1 MNAAKQEMFETVRS
15 VVAGRLRDEAQIREL
30 AHRISEES
38 TTLRRRLD
46 RAVGYARAGLRLEAC
61 AEAEAEPSVFELAA
75 AFDSDVMR
83 QWRILCSKNKLPLQ
97 DEISSDAIAEI
108 EEAIALTAPLRSR
121 LAHMRRLVLS
131 DASAWQRLEILRE
144 LVARDSDNPAW
155 LEDRAALEP
164 VTANELGD
172 RFEDALE
179 KGALDDAELSVTRLE
194 DGNWHWLGAA
204 KVAAQLRARLDRALA
219 TRTALQARAV
229 IALLDEE
236 WAAENESGAQAAL
249 ESWRDLEQ
257 RMLSYGSEMPGDL
270 LARVDEAEAW
280 LSARQADAAA
290 HRENIDRVAAL
301 ERLVHDD
308 AVTLPGLRK
317 TLRSAE
323 QTVAGVPD
331 DLRASAERKIDS
343 FERAARMKRLVLI
356 AAVVLV
362 LIAGSVVTVY
372 VLRQSEAL
380 QRIDDIAAAINSNV
394 DAGRL
399 VEADQ
404 QLAEAEK
411 EPAVAGSPTI
421 AAARSKLT
429 AARAAIAEKRQKF
442 KSLMAGA
449 GVADSESAK
458 PDLVEEAKQYVQGEE
473 EKEMVD
479 SWIRSHGNATD
490 TRLTDRMREG
500 IARAKA
506 VKQEIEAA
514 QPTGDASWDGIFSA
528 WESALTDVRNQYGE
542 FDEVT
547 QEVGAGRISLGAQR
561 AKTDVARVEAGRIG
575 KLGELGAA
583 ATSPQKLADALAAY
597 ITEHDDSAEAKDFKA
612 AKLALPTWEAV
623 TAWSAVQPRPTVS
636 LADRPQKERDAVA
649 TAIGAFVQAHQSS
662 PYGSACEALTPLLA
676 GAPGW
681 RVYLT
686 EKLENMEE
694 FTYWMVEEKDGKRW
708 YCNADP
714 RLISPQLQNGVAF
727 KSLLVY
733 QGKAKANKTAFERFA
748 QLQLKT
754 EGPSPQTVFS
764 SQLADLIADDEKSA
778 NDIDGAFD
786 AISALRDNETV
797 DGALVALLMQGLLD
811 SMAPHMPEV
820 VRPQIEAA
828 VKRLAKEKLDTI
840 DWINPRDDDAR
851 KRSRAAR
858 EAMREAAQPKR
869 WREAYMSAME
879 SACAPL
885 AVVYEPAGVFVKS
898 DGKDVFLP
906 NKTTDI
912 PANTTLWIA
921 EPPIGINP
929 GMMIKLGTVTQGG
942 LVEFDSAS
950 TTVTPGNMV
959 FTIKRGGKP

>member
-97 DEISSDAIAEI
+97 DEIASDAIAEI

-131 DASAWQRLEILRE
+131 DASAWHRLEILRE
-144 LVARDSDNPAW
+144 LVSRDSDNPAW
-155 LEDRAALEP
+155 QEDRAALEP

-172 RFEDALE
+172 RFEAALE

-194 DGNWHWLGAA
+194 DGKWHWSGAA

-219 TRTALQARAV
+219 TRTALEARAV

-280 LSARQADAAA
+280 LAARQSDAAA

-323 QTVAGVPD
+323 QTIAGVPD

-343 FERAARMKRLVLI
+343 FERAARMKRLALI

-362 LIAGSVVTVY
+362 LIAGSAVTVY

-380 QRIDDIAAAINSNV
+380 QRIDDIAAAITSNV

-399 VEADQ
+399 AEADQ

-442 KSLMAGA
+442 TSLMAEAGA
-449 GVADSESAK
+449 ADSESAK
-458 PDLVEEAKQYVQGEE
+458 PERVEEAKQFVQGEE
-473 EKEMVD
+473 EQAMVA
-479 SWIRSHGNATD
+479 SWMRAHGNATD
-490 TRLTDRMREG
+490 TRRTDRMREG

-506 VKQEIEAA
+506 TTAEITAA
-514 QPTGDASWDGIFSA
+514 QPTGDASWDGTFTA
-528 WESALTDVRNQYGE
+528 WESALADVQRQYGE

-547 QEVGAGRISLGAQR
+547 QEVRAGRTSLMAQR
-561 AKTDVARVEAGRIG
+561 TKTDAARVETGRVG
-575 KLGELGAA
+575 KLGGLGAA
-583 ATSPQKLADALAAY
+583 ATSPQKLAEALTAY
-597 ITEHDDSAEAKDFKA
+597 INAHDASPEANEFKA
-612 AKLALPTWEAV
+612 AKVALPTWEAV
-623 TAWSAVQPRPTVS
+623 TAWSLVQPRPTVL
-636 LADRPQKERDAVA
+636 LADRPQAERDAVA
-649 TAIGAFVQAHQSS
+649 AALDTYVHAYPSS
-662 PYGSACEALTPLLA
+662 PYGSACEALAPLLA
-676 GAPGW
+676 GAPAW
-681 RVYLT
+681 RADLA
-686 EKLENMEE
+686 EKLESMEE
-694 FTYWMVEEKDGKRW
+694 LTYWMIERKDGSRW
-708 YCNADP
+708 YCKADP
-714 RLISPQLQNGVAF
+714 RSSPLQTQDGVAW
-727 KSLLVY
+727 KSVMVY
-733 QGKAKANKTAFERFA
+733 QGKSKKTAFERFE
-748 QLQLKT
+748 QLQLKS
-754 EGPSPQTVFS
+754 EGPSPQMVFGK
-764 SQLADLIADDEKSA
+764 QLAELIADDDKA
-778 NDIDGAFD
+778 VNDIDGAFD
-786 AISALRDNETV
+786 AMTALRENETM
-797 DGALVALLMQGLLD
+797 DGALAVRLMQGLLE
-811 SMAPHMPEV
+811 SMAPQMPAV

-828 VKRLAKEKLDTI
+828 AKRIAKEKPDTI
-840 DWINPRDDDAR
+840 DWINPRDTDAR
-851 KRSRAAR
+851 TRSRAAR
-858 EAMREAAQPKR
+858 VAMREAVQPEL
-869 WREAYMSAME
+869 WRKAYMSAMA

-906 NKTTDI
+906 NTSTVAPD
-912 PANTTLWIA
+912 NTTLWIA
-921 EPPIGINP
+921 EPPIGSNP
-929 GMMIKLGTVTQGG
+929 GMMIKLGTVKQGG

>member
-83 QWRILCSKNKLPLQ
+83 QWRTLCSKNKLPLQ
-97 DEISSDAIAEI
+97 DEIASDALSEI

-121 LAHMRRLVLS
+121 LARMRRLVLS
-131 DASAWQRLEILRE
+131 DASAWNKLEILRE
-144 LVARDSDNPAW
+144 LVSRDSDNPAW
-155 LEDRAALEP
+155 QEDRAALEP

-172 RFEDALE
+172 RFEAALE
-179 KGALDDAELSVTRLE
+179 KGAIDEAELSVTRLE
-194 DGNWHWLGAA
+194 DGKWHWSGAA
-204 KVAAQLRARLDRALA
+204 KVAAQLRARLDRALS
-219 TRTALQARAV
+219 TQTALEARAV

-257 RMLSYGSEMPGDL
+257 RMLSYGGEMPEDL

-280 LSARQADAAA
+280 LAARQSDAAA

-343 FERAARMKRLVLI
+343 FERAARMKRLALI

-362 LIAGSVVTVY
+362 LIAGSVGTVY

-380 QRIDDIAAAINSNV
+380 KRIDDIAAAITSNV

-399 VEADQ
+399 AEADQ

-411 EPAVAGSPTI
+411 EPAVAGSPMI

-429 AARAAIAEKRQKF
+429 AARAAIAEKHRKF
-442 KSLMAGA
+442 TSLMAEAGA
-449 GVADSESAK
+449 PDSEAAK
-458 PDLVEEAKQYVQGEE
+458 PDRIEEAKQFAQGEE
-473 EKEMVD
+473 EQARVA
-479 SWIRSHGNATD
+479 SWIRAHGNATG
-490 TRLTDRMREG
+490 TRRTERMSEG

-506 VKQEIEAA
+506 IAQEIMVA
-514 QPTGDASWDGIFSA
+514 QPTGDASWDGTFTA
-528 WESALTDVRNQYGE
+528 WESALTDVQRQYSD

-547 QEVGAGRISLGAQR
+547 QEVRAGRTSLMAQR
-561 AKTDVARVEAGRIG
+561 AKTDAARLEIGRVG
-575 KLGELGAA
+575 KLSGLGAA
-583 ATSPQKLADALAAY
+583 ATSPQKLADALSAY
-597 ITEHDDSAEAKDFKA
+597 IKEHDASAEANDFKA
-612 AKLALPTWEAV
+612 ALVALPAWEAV
-623 TAWSAVQPRPTVS
+623 TAWSAVQPRPTVL

-649 TAIGAFVQAHQSS
+649 AAIDEYVQAHPSS

-676 GAPGW
+676 GAPDW

-686 EKLENMEE
+686 EKLQNMEE
-694 FTYWMVEEKDGKRW
+694 FTYWMIERKDGSRW
-708 YCNADP
+708 YCKGDP
-714 RLISPQLQNGVAF
+714 RSSPLQTQDGVAV
-727 KSLLVY
+727 KNVMVY
-733 QGKAKANKTAFERFA
+733 QGKSTKTSFEKFE

-754 EGPSPQTVFS
+754 EGPSPQTVFGK
-764 SQLADLIADDEKSA
+764 QLTELIADDEKSV

-786 AISALRDNETV
+786 AISALRENETV
-797 DGALVALLMQGLLD
+797 DGALAALLMQGLLEY
-811 SMAPHMPEV
+811 MAPHMPVV

-828 VKRLAKEKLDTI
+828 AKRIAKEKPDTI
-840 DWINPRDDDAR
+840 DWINPRDADAR
-851 KRSRAAR
+851 IRSRAAR
-858 EAMREAAQPKR
+858 VAMREAVQPEL
-869 WREAYMSAME
+869 WRKAYVSAMA

-898 DGKDVFLP
+898 GGKDVFLP
-906 NKTTDI
+906 NKITVT

-921 EPPIGINP
+921 EPPIGSNP
-929 GMMIKLGTVTQGG
+929 GMMIKLGTVKQDGA
-942 LVEFDSAS
+942 VEFDSAA

-959 FTIKRGGKP
+959 FTIKRGSKP

>member
-38 TTLRRRLD
+38 TMLRRRLD

-83 QWRILCSKNKLPLQ
+83 QWRTLCSKNKLPLQ
-97 DEISSDAIAEI
+97 DEIASDAIAEI

-131 DASAWQRLEILRE
+131 DASAWHRLEVLRE
-144 LVARDSDNPAW
+144 LVSRDSDNPAW
-155 LEDRAALEP
+155 QEDRAALEP

-172 RFEDALE
+172 RFEAALE
-179 KGALDDAELSVTRLE
+179 KGALDEAELSVTRLE
-194 DGNWHWLGAA
+194 DGKWHWSGAA

-219 TRTALQARAV
+219 TRTALEARAV

-236 WAAENESGAQAAL
+236 WAAENEPGAQAAL

-280 LSARQADAAA
+280 LSARQSDAAA
-290 HRENIDRVAAL
+290 HRENVDRVAAL

-308 AVTLPGLRK
+308 SVTLVGLRK

-343 FERAARMKRLVLI
+343 FERAVRMKRLALI

-362 LIAGSVVTVY
+362 LVAGSVATVY

-380 QRIDDIAAAINSNV
+380 KRVDDIAAAITSNV

-411 EPAVAGSPTI
+411 EPAVAGSPMI

-429 AARAAIAEKRQKF
+429 AARAAIAERHQKF
-442 KSLMAGA
+442 TSLMAEAGA
-449 GVADSESAK
+449 PDSVSAK
-458 PDLVEEAKQYVQGEE
+458 PDRIEEAKQFVQGEE
-473 EKEMVD
+473 EQALVA
-479 SWIRSHGNATD
+479 SWIRSHSNATD
-490 TRLTDRMREG
+490 TRRTERMREG

-506 VKQEIEAA
+506 TTKEITAA
-514 QPTGDASWDGIFSA
+514 QPTGDASWDGTFTA
-528 WESALTDVRNQYGE
+528 WESALADVQRQYGE

-547 QEVGAGRISLGAQR
+547 QEVRAGRSSLMAQR
-561 AKTDVARVEAGRIG
+561 TKTDAARVETGRVG
-575 KLGELGAA
+575 KLGGLGAA

-597 ITEHDDSAEAKDFKA
+597 INEHDDSAEAKDFKA
-612 AKLALPTWEAV
+612 AKVALPTWEAV
-623 TAWSAVQPRPTVS
+623 TAWSKVQPRPTVV
-636 LADRPQKERDAVA
+636 LADRPQAERDAVA
-649 TAIGAFVQAHQSS
+649 AAIDTYVQAYPSS
-662 PYGSACEALTPLLA
+662 PYGSACEALVPLLG

-681 RVYLT
+681 RTALV
-686 EKLENMEE
+686 EKLESMESL
-694 FTYWMVEEKDGKRW
+694 TYWMIERKDGSRW
-708 YCNADP
+708 YCKADP
-714 RLISPQLQNGVAF
+714 RSTPLQMQDGVSW
-727 KSLLVY
+727 KSVMVY
-733 QGKAKANKTAFERFA
+733 QGKSKKTAFERFE
-748 QLQLKT
+748 QLQLKS
-754 EGPSPQTVFS
+754 EGPSPQMVFGK
-764 SQLADLIADDEKSA
+764 QLAELIADDEKSV

-786 AISALRDNETV
+786 AVSALRENETM
-797 DGALVALLMQGLLD
+797 DGALAALLMQGLLE
-811 SMAPHMPEV
+811 SMAPQMPAV
-820 VRPQIEAA
+820 IRPQIEAA
-828 VKRLAKEKLDTI
+828 VKRIAKEKLDTI
-840 DWINPRDDDAR
+840 DWINPRDTEAR
-851 KRSRAAR
+851 TRSRAAR
-858 EAMREAAQPKR
+858 AAMREAAQPEL
-869 WREAYMSAME
+869 WRKAYVSAMA

-898 DGKDVFLP
+898 GGKDVFLSNTSTVAP
-906 NKTTDI
+906 VD
-912 PANTTLWIA
+912 TTLWIA
-921 EPPIGINP
+921 EPPIGSNL
-929 GMMIKLGTVTQGG
+929 GMMIKLGTVKQGG

-950 TTVTPGNMV
+950 ATVTPGNMV

>member
-38 TTLRRRLD
+38 TTLRRRMD

-75 AFDSDVMR
+75 AFDSEVMR
-83 QWRILCSKNKLPLQ
+83 QWRTLCSKNKLPLQ
-97 DEISSDAIAEI
+97 DEISSDAIVEI
-108 EEAIALTAPLRSR
+108 EEAIMLTAPLRSR
-121 LAHMRRLVLS
+121 LARMRRLVLS
-131 DASAWQRLEILRE
+131 DASAWERLEILRE

-179 KGALDDAELSVTRLE
+179 NGALDDAEVSVTRLE
-194 DGNWHWLGAA
+194 DGNWHWSGAA

-219 TRTALQARAV
+219 TRTALEARAV

-236 WAAENESGAQAAL
+236 WAAENESGAQVAL

-323 QTVAGVPD
+323 QTIAGVPD

-343 FERAARMKRLVLI
+343 FERTARMKRLALI

-362 LIAGSVVTVY
+362 LVAGSAVTVY

-380 QRIDDIAAAINSNV
+380 KRIDDIAAAITSNV
-394 DAGRL
+394 DAGR
-399 VEADQ
+399 
-404 QLAEAEK
+404 LAEAEK

-421 AAARSKLT
+421 ATARSKLT
-429 AARAAIAEKRQKF
+429 AARAAIAEKRQNF
-442 KSLMAGA
+442 TSLMAEAGA
-449 GVADSESAK
+449 ADSESAK
-458 PDLVEEAKQYVQGEE
+458 PDRVEEAKQFVQGEE
-473 EKEMVD
+473 DQATVA
-479 SWIRSHGNATD
+479 SWIRSHRNATD
-490 TRLTDRMREG
+490 TRRTDRMREG

-506 VKQEIEAA
+506 KKQEIETA
-514 QPTGDASWDGIFSA
+514 QPTGDASWDGTFTA
-528 WESALTDVRNQYGE
+528 WESALADVQRQYGE

-547 QEVGAGRISLGAQR
+547 QEVLAGRSVLRVQR
-561 AKTDVARVEAGRIG
+561 SKTDAARVETGRVG
-575 KLGELGAA
+575 KLSGLGAA
-583 ATSPQKLADALAAY
+583 ATSPQKLVDALKSY
-597 ITEHDDSAEAKDFKA
+597 VIDHDKSAEAADFQA
-612 AKLALPTWEAV
+612 AMVAVPTWEAV
-623 TAWSAVQPRPTVS
+623 TAWSLVQQRPTVL
-636 LADRPQKERDAVA
+636 LADRPQADRDAVA
-649 TAIGAFVQAHQSS
+649 AALDTYVQAYPSS
-662 PYGSACEALTPLLA
+662 PYGAASETLIPLLA
-676 GAPGW
+676 GAPDW

-686 EKLENMEE
+686 EKLESVEE
-694 FTYWMVEEKDGKRW
+694 LTYWMIERKDGSRW
-708 YCNADP
+708 YCKSDP
-714 RLISPQLQNGVAF
+714 RSSPLQPQDGVAF
-727 KSLLVY
+727 KSVMVY
-733 QGKAKANKTAFERFA
+733 QGKSKKTAFERFE

-754 EGPSPQTVFS
+754 EGPSPQMVFGK
-764 SQLADLIADDEKSA
+764 QLAELIGDDEKSV

-786 AISALRDNETV
+786 AVSALRENETM
-797 DGALVALLMQGLLD
+797 DGALAALLMQGLLEK
-811 SMAPHMPEV
+811 MAPQMPVV

-828 VKRLAKEKLDTI
+828 VKRLAREKLETI
-840 DWINPRDDDAR
+840 DWINPRDTDAR
-851 KRSRAAR
+851 ARSRAVR
-858 EAMREAAQPKR
+858 VAMREVVQPEL
-869 WREAYMSAME
+869 WRKAYMSAMA

-898 DGKDVFLP
+898 DGNDVFLP
-906 NKTTDI
+906 NTSTVT

-921 EPPIGINP
+921 EPPIGSNP
-929 GMMIKLGTVTQGG
+929 GMMIKLGTVKQGG
-942 LVEFDSAS
+942 LVEFESAS
-950 TTVTPGNMV
+950 ATVTPGNMV
-959 FTIKRGGKP
+959 FTIKRGSKP

>member
-38 TTLRRRLD
+38 TTLRRRMD

-83 QWRILCSKNKLPLQ
+83 QWRTFCSKNKLPLQ
-97 DEISSDAIAEI
+97 DEIAGDAIAEI

-121 LAHMRRLVLS
+121 LARMRRLVLS

-194 DGNWHWLGAA
+194 DGNWHWSGAA

-219 TRTALQARAV
+219 TRTALEARAV

-343 FERAARMKRLVLI
+343 FERAARMKRLALI

-380 QRIDDIAAAINSNV
+380 QRIDDIAAAITSNV

-399 VEADQ
+399 AEADQ

-411 EPAVAGSPTI
+411 EPAVAGSPMI

-442 KSLMAGA
+442 TSLMAEAGA
-449 GVADSESAK
+449 ADSDGAK
-458 PDLVEEAKQYVQGEE
+458 PDRVEEAKQFVQGEE
-473 EKEMVD
+473 EQVMVA
-479 SWIRSHGNATD
+479 SWIRSHRNATD
-490 TRLTDRMREG
+490 TRRTDRMREG
-500 IARAKA
+500 IGRAKA
-506 VKQEIEAA
+506 TTAEITAA
-514 QPTGDASWDGIFSA
+514 QPTGDASWDGTFNA
-528 WESALTDVRNQYGE
+528 WESALADVQRQYGE

-547 QEVGAGRISLGAQR
+547 QEVRAGRTSLMAQR
-561 AKTDVARVEAGRIG
+561 TKTDAARVETGRVG
-575 KLGELGAA
+575 KLGGLGAA

-597 ITEHDDSAEAKDFKA
+597 ITEHDDSAEAKDFHV
-612 AKLALPTWEAV
+612 AKVALPTWEAV
-623 TAWSAVQPRPTVS
+623 TAWSAVQPRPTVL
-636 LADRPQKERDAVA
+636 LADRPQVERDAVA
-649 TAIGAFVQAHQSS
+649 AAIGAYVQAHPSS
-662 PYGSACEALTPLLA
+662 PYGSACEALAPLLVA
-676 GAPGW
+676 APGW
-681 RVYLT
+681 RVDL
-686 EKLENMEE
+686 EDKLENMEE
-694 FTYWMVEEKDGKRW
+694 LTYWMIERKDGSRW
-708 YCNADP
+708 YCKADP
-714 RLISPQLQNGVAF
+714 RSSPLQPQDGGAF
-727 KSLLVY
+727 KSVMVY
-733 QGKAKANKTAFERFA
+733 QGKSKKTAFERFE

-754 EGPSPQTVFS
+754 EGPSPQMVFS
-764 SQLADLIADDEKSA
+764 KQLAELIADDEKSV

-786 AISALRDNETV
+786 AMSALRENETM
-797 DGALVALLMQGLLD
+797 DGALATLLMQGLLEK
-811 SMAPHMPEV
+811 MAPQMPVV

-828 VKRLAKEKLDTI
+828 VKRLVREKLETI
-840 DWINPRDDDAR
+840 DWINPRDTDAR
-851 KRSRAAR
+851 TRSRAVRAV
-858 EAMREAAQPKR
+858 MREAVQPEL
-869 WREAYMSAME
+869 WRKAYMSAMA

-906 NKTTDI
+906 NTSTVA
-912 PANTTLWIA
+912 PPNTTLWIA
-921 EPPIGINP
+921 EPPIGSKP
-929 GMMIKLGTVTQGG
+929 GMMIKLGTVKQGG

-950 TTVTPGNMV
+950 STVTPGSMV

>member
-38 TTLRRRLD
+38 TMLRRRLD

-83 QWRILCSKNKLPLQ
+83 QWRTLCSKNKLPLQ
-97 DEISSDAIAEI
+97 DEIASDAIAEI

-131 DASAWQRLEILRE
+131 DASAWHRLEVLRE
-144 LVARDSDNPAW
+144 LVSRDSDNPAW
-155 LEDRAALEP
+155 QEDRAALEP

-172 RFEDALE
+172 RFEAALE
-179 KGALDDAELSVTRLE
+179 KGALDEAELSVTRLE
-194 DGNWHWLGAA
+194 DGKWHWSGAA

-219 TRTALQARAV
+219 TRTALEARAV

-236 WAAENESGAQAAL
+236 WAAENEPGAQAAL

-280 LSARQADAAA
+280 LSARQSDAAA
-290 HRENIDRVAAL
+290 HRENVDRVAAL

-308 AVTLPGLRK
+308 AVTLVGLRK

-343 FERAARMKRLVLI
+343 FERAVRMKRLALI

-362 LIAGSVVTVY
+362 LVAGSVATVY

-380 QRIDDIAAAINSNV
+380 KRVDDIAAAITSNV

-411 EPAVAGSPTI
+411 EPAVAGSPMI

-429 AARAAIAEKRQKF
+429 AARAAIAERHQKF
-442 KSLMAGA
+442 TSLMAEAGA
-449 GVADSESAK
+449 PDSVSAK
-458 PDLVEEAKQYVQGEE
+458 PDRIEEAKQFVQGEE
-473 EKEMVD
+473 EQAMVA
-479 SWIRSHGNATD
+479 SWIRSHSNATD
-490 TRLTDRMREG
+490 TRRTERMREG

-506 VKQEIEAA
+506 TTKEITAA
-514 QPTGDASWDGIFSA
+514 QPTGDASWDGTFTA
-528 WESALTDVRNQYGE
+528 WESALADVQRQYGE

-547 QEVGAGRISLGAQR
+547 QEVRAGRSSLMAQR
-561 AKTDVARVEAGRIG
+561 TKTDTARVESGRVG
-575 KLGELGAA
+575 KLGGLGAA

-597 ITEHDDSAEAKDFKA
+597 INEHDDSAEAKDFKA
-612 AKLALPTWEAV
+612 AKVALPTWEAV
-623 TAWSAVQPRPTVS
+623 TAWSKVQPRPTVV
-636 LADRPQKERDAVA
+636 LADRPQAERDAVA
-649 TAIGAFVQAHQSS
+649 AAIDTYVQAYPSS
-662 PYGSACEALTPLLA
+662 PYGSACEALVPLLG

-681 RVYLT
+681 RTALV
-686 EKLENMEE
+686 EKLESMESL
-694 FTYWMVEEKDGKRW
+694 TYWMIERKDGSRW
-708 YCNADP
+708 YCKADP
-714 RLISPQLQNGVAF
+714 RSTPLQTQDGVAW
-727 KSLLVY
+727 KSVMVY
-733 QGKAKANKTAFERFA
+733 QGKSKKTAFERFE
-748 QLQLKT
+748 QLQLKS
-754 EGPSPQTVFS
+754 EGPSPQMVFGK
-764 SQLADLIADDEKSA
+764 QLAELIADDEKSV

-786 AISALRDNETV
+786 AVSALRENETM
-797 DGALVALLMQGLLD
+797 DGALAALLMQGLLE
-811 SMAPHMPEV
+811 SMAPQMPAV
-820 VRPQIEAA
+820 IRPQIEAA
-828 VKRLAKEKLDTI
+828 VKRIAKEKLDTI
-840 DWINPRDDDAR
+840 DWINPRDTEAR
-851 KRSRAAR
+851 TRSRAAR
-858 EAMREAAQPKR
+858 AAMREAAQPEL
-869 WREAYMSAME
+869 WRKAYVSAMA

-898 DGKDVFLP
+898 GGKDVFLSNTSTVAP
-906 NKTTDI
+906 VD
-912 PANTTLWIA
+912 TTLWIA
-921 EPPIGINP
+921 EPPIGSNL
-929 GMMIKLGTVTQGG
+929 GMMIKLGTVKQGG

-950 TTVTPGNMV
+950 ATVTPGNMV

>member
-38 TTLRRRLD
+38 TTLRRRMD

-75 AFDSDVMR
+75 AFDSEVMR
-83 QWRILCSKNKLPLQ
+83 QWRTLCSKNKLPLQ
-97 DEISSDAIAEI
+97 DEISSDAIVEI
-108 EEAIALTAPLRSR
+108 EEAIMLTAPLRSR
-121 LAHMRRLVLS
+121 LARMRRLVLS
-131 DASAWQRLEILRE
+131 DASAWERLEILRE

-179 KGALDDAELSVTRLE
+179 NGALDDAEVSVTRLE
-194 DGNWHWLGAA
+194 DGNWHWSGAA

-219 TRTALQARAV
+219 TRTALEARAV

-236 WAAENESGAQAAL
+236 WAAENESGAQVAL

-323 QTVAGVPD
+323 QTIAGVPD

-343 FERAARMKRLVLI
+343 FERTARMKRLALI

-362 LIAGSVVTVY
+362 LVAGSAVTVY

-380 QRIDDIAAAINSNV
+380 KRIDDIAAAITSNV

-399 VEADQ
+399 AEADQ

-421 AAARSKLT
+421 ATARSKLT
-429 AARAAIAEKRQKF
+429 AARAAIAEKRQNF
-442 KSLMAGA
+442 TSLMAEAGA
-449 GVADSESAK
+449 ADSESAK
-458 PDLVEEAKQYVQGEE
+458 PDRVEEAKQFVQGEE
-473 EKEMVD
+473 DQATVA
-479 SWIRSHGNATD
+479 SWIRSHRNATD
-490 TRLTDRMREG
+490 TRRTDRMREG

-506 VKQEIEAA
+506 KKQEIETA
-514 QPTGDASWDGIFSA
+514 QPTGDASWDGTFTA
-528 WESALTDVRNQYGE
+528 WESALADVQRQYGE

-547 QEVGAGRISLGAQR
+547 QEVLAGRSVLRVQR
-561 AKTDVARVEAGRIG
+561 SKTDAARVETGRVG
-575 KLGELGAA
+575 KLSGLGAA
-583 ATSPQKLADALAAY
+583 ATSPQKLVDALKSY
-597 ITEHDDSAEAKDFKA
+597 VIDHDKSAEAADFQA
-612 AKLALPTWEAV
+612 AMVAVPTWEAV
-623 TAWSAVQPRPTVS
+623 TAWSLVQQRPTVL
-636 LADRPQKERDAVA
+636 LADRPQADRDAVA
-649 TAIGAFVQAHQSS
+649 AALDTYVQAYPSS
-662 PYGSACEALTPLLA
+662 PYGAASETLIPLLA
-676 GAPGW
+676 GAPDW

-686 EKLENMEE
+686 EKLESVEE
-694 FTYWMVEEKDGKRW
+694 LTYWMIERKDGSRW
-708 YCNADP
+708 YCKSDP
-714 RLISPQLQNGVAF
+714 RSSPLQPQDGVAF
-727 KSLLVY
+727 KSVMVY
-733 QGKAKANKTAFERFA
+733 QGKSKKTAFERFE

-754 EGPSPQTVFS
+754 EGPSPQMVFGK
-764 SQLADLIADDEKSA
+764 QLAELIGDDEKSV

-786 AISALRDNETV
+786 AVSALRENETM
-797 DGALVALLMQGLLD
+797 DGALAALLMQGLLEK
-811 SMAPHMPEV
+811 MAPQMPVV

-828 VKRLAKEKLDTI
+828 VKRLAREKLETI
-840 DWINPRDDDAR
+840 DWINPRDTDAR
-851 KRSRAAR
+851 ARSRAVR
-858 EAMREAAQPKR
+858 VAMREVVQPEL
-869 WREAYMSAME
+869 WRKAYMSAMA

-898 DGKDVFLP
+898 DGNDVFLP
-906 NKTTDI
+906 NTSTVT

-921 EPPIGINP
+921 EPPIGSNP
-929 GMMIKLGTVTQGG
+929 GMMIKLGTVKQGG
-942 LVEFDSAS
+942 LVEFESAS
-950 TTVTPGNMV
+950 ATVTPGNMV
-959 FTIKRGGKP
+959 FTIKRGSKP

>member
-38 TTLRRRLD
+38 TTLRRRMD

-97 DEISSDAIAEI
+97 DEIASDAIAEI

-121 LAHMRRLVLS
+121 LARMRRLVLS

-194 DGNWHWLGAA
+194 DGNWHWSGAA

-219 TRTALQARAV
+219 TRTVLEARAV

-343 FERAARMKRLVLI
+343 FERAARMKRLALI

-380 QRIDDIAAAINSNV
+380 QRIDDIAAAITSNV

-399 VEADQ
+399 AEADQ

-411 EPAVAGSPTI
+411 EPAVAGSPLI

-442 KSLMAGA
+442 TSLMAEAGA
-449 GVADSESAK
+449 ADSDGAK
-458 PDLVEEAKQYVQGEE
+458 PDRVEEAKQFVQGEE
-473 EKEMVD
+473 EQAMVA
-479 SWIRSHGNATD
+479 SWIRSHRNATD
-490 TRLTDRMREG
+490 TRRTDRMREG
-500 IARAKA
+500 IGRAKA
-506 VKQEIEAA
+506 TTAEITAA
-514 QPTGDASWDGIFSA
+514 QPTGDASWDGTFNA
-528 WESALTDVRNQYGE
+528 WESALADVQRQYGE

-547 QEVGAGRISLGAQR
+547 QEVRAGRTSLLAQR
-561 AKTDVARVEAGRIG
+561 TKTDAARAETGRVG
-575 KLGELGAA
+575 KLGGLGAA

-597 ITEHDDSAEAKDFKA
+597 INEHDDSAEAKDFHV
-612 AKLALPTWEAV
+612 AKVALPTWEAV
-623 TAWSAVQPRPTVS
+623 TAWSAVQPRPTVL
-636 LADRPQKERDAVA
+636 LADRPQVERDAVA
-649 TAIGAFVQAHQSS
+649 AAIGAYVQAHPSS
-662 PYGSACEALTPLLA
+662 PYGSACEALAPLLVA
-676 GAPGW
+676 APGW
-681 RVYLT
+681 RVDL
-686 EKLENMEE
+686 EDKLENMEE
-694 FTYWMVEEKDGKRW
+694 LTYWMIERKDGSRW
-708 YCNADP
+708 YCKADP
-714 RLISPQLQNGVAF
+714 RSSPLQPQDGGAF
-727 KSLLVY
+727 KSVMVY
-733 QGKAKANKTAFERFA
+733 QGKSKKTAFERFE

-754 EGPSPQTVFS
+754 EGPSPQMVFS
-764 SQLADLIADDEKSA
+764 KQLAELIADDEKSV

-786 AISALRDNETV
+786 AMSALRENETM
-797 DGALVALLMQGLLD
+797 DGALATLLMQGLLEK
-811 SMAPHMPEV
+811 MAPQMPVV

-828 VKRLAKEKLDTI
+828 VKRLVREKLETI
-840 DWINPRDDDAR
+840 DWINPRDTDAR
-851 KRSRAAR
+851 TRSRAVRAV
-858 EAMREAAQPKR
+858 MREAVQPEL
-869 WREAYMSAME
+869 WRKAYMSAMA

-906 NKTTDI
+906 NTSTVA
-912 PANTTLWIA
+912 PPNTTLWIA
-921 EPPIGINP
+921 EPPIGSKP
-929 GMMIKLGTVTQGG
+929 GMMIKLGTVKQGG

-950 TTVTPGNMV
+950 STVTPGSMV

>member
-83 QWRILCSKNKLPLQ
+83 QWRTFCSKNKLPLQ
-97 DEISSDAIAEI
+97 DEIAGDAIAEI

-121 LAHMRRLVLS
+121 LARMRRLVLS
-131 DASAWQRLEILRE
+131 DASAWNKLEILRE
-144 LVARDSDNPAW
+144 LVSRDSDNPAW
-155 LEDRAALEP
+155 QEDRAALEP

-172 RFEDALE
+172 RFEAALE
-179 KGALDDAELSVTRLE
+179 KGAIDEAELSVTRLE
-194 DGNWHWLGAA
+194 DGKWHWSGAA

-219 TRTALQARAV
+219 TRTALEARAV

-257 RMLSYGSEMPGDL
+257 RMLSYGGEMPGDL

-280 LSARQADAAA
+280 LAARQSDAAA

-323 QTVAGVPD
+323 QTVSGVPD

-343 FERAARMKRLVLI
+343 FERAARMKRLALI

-362 LIAGSVVTVY
+362 LIAGSVATVY

-380 QRIDDIAAAINSNV
+380 KRIDDIAAAITSNV

-399 VEADQ
+399 AEADQ

-411 EPAVAGSPTI
+411 EPAVAGSPMI

-442 KSLMAGA
+442 TSLMAEA
-449 GVADSESAK
+449 GVANSETAK
-458 PDLVEEAKQYVQGEE
+458 PDRIEEAKQFAQGEE
-473 EKEMVD
+473 EQAMVA
-479 SWIRSHGNATD
+479 SWIRAHSNATD
-490 TRLTDRMREG
+490 TRRNERISKG
-500 IARAKA
+500 VARAKEI
-506 VKQEIEAA
+506 KQEIEAA
-514 QPTGDASWDGIFSA
+514 QPTGDASWAGTFTA
-528 WESALTDVRNQYGE
+528 WERALDGVKGQYGE
-542 FDEVT
+542 FKEVA
-547 QEVGAGRISLGAQR
+547 QELSAAYKSLEAQR
-561 AKTDVARVEAGRIG
+561 TKTDDARLETGRVG

-583 ATSPQKLADALAAY
+583 ATSPQKLADALAEYSNA
-597 ITEHDDSAEAKDFKA
+597 HDDSAEAKDFKA
-612 AKLALPTWEAV
+612 AMLALPTWEAV
-623 TAWSAVQPRPTVS
+623 TAWSAVQPRPTVL

-649 TAIGAFVQAHQSS
+649 AAIDEYVQAHPSS
-662 PYGSACEALTPLLA
+662 PYGSACEALAPLLVA
-676 GAPGW
+676 APDW
-681 RVYLT
+681 RVWL
-686 EKLENMEE
+686 EDKLGTMEE
-694 FTYWMVEEKDGKRW
+694 LTYWMIERKDGSRW
-708 YCNADP
+708 YCKGDP
-714 RLISPQLQNGVAF
+714 RSSPLQTQDGVAV
-727 KSLLVY
+727 KNVMVY
-733 QGKAKANKTAFERFA
+733 QGSKSKKTTFEKFE

-754 EGPSPQTVFS
+754 EGPSPQMVFS
-764 SQLADLIADDEKSA
+764 KQLADLIADDEKSV
-778 NDIDGAFD
+778 NDVDGALD
-786 AISALRDNETV
+786 AISALRENETV
-797 DGALVALLMQGLLD
+797 DGALVAVLMQGLLE
-811 SMAPHMPEV
+811 SMAPQMPAV

-828 VKRLAKEKLDTI
+828 VKRIAKEKPDTI
-840 DWINPRDDDAR
+840 DWINPRDLDAR
-851 KRSRAAR
+851 ARSRAAR
-858 EAMREAAQPKR
+858 AAMREAVQPEL
-869 WREAYMSAME
+869 WRKAYVSAMA

-885 AVVYEPAGVFVKS
+885 AVVYEPVGVFVKL
-898 DGKDVFLP
+898 DGKGVFLS
-906 NKTTDI
+906 NEI
-912 PANTTLWIA
+912 IGAPANTTLWIA
-921 EPPIGINP
+921 EPPTGGKP
-929 GMMIKLGTVTQGG
+929 GVMIKLGTVKQGG
-942 LVEFDSAS
+942 AVEFDSAA

-959 FTIKRGGKP
+959 FTIKPGGKP